1 MIRRYSIAFL
11 VFVIMAPYLNA
22 QEVLPGA
29 ADKDPLVVGCEDDYP
44 PYCMITERGQADG
57 FSVELFRVAAENM
70 NLEVRFVPGEWRDLK
85 EALAKGEIDA
95 LPLVGRTPEREP
107 VFDFTSSYLTMHGT
121 LVLREDET
129 GIRSLEDLADKRVLV
144 MKGDNAEEFL
154 RRKDVAGTILTTG
167 TFREALLKLS
177 RGEGDAVFIQKMVA
191 LQLIQ
196 KLNLS
201 NLKTLGSIIP
211 DFDQSFCFAVKE
223 GNHELLDQLNEGLSL
238 AIADGSLR
246 RLHAKWFAPIEY
258 SEFQNRRILVGG
270 DANYPP
276 FEFINENG
284 DPDGF
289 NVEITRA
296 IAEEMGIDVEIR
308 LQPWT
313 KTLEDLQQKRI
324 DALQGMYYSVERDM
338 LYDLTPYHTQVSQVF
353 VASKGKP
360 LPSSLSE
367 LDPEDTLVLQRG
379 DIMHDYV
386 RKMGYEG
393 PLLLTPSQEEALMA
407 LRTNRADYMLGARP
421 AAFYWKDKNGWDDLQ
436 VGDQI
441 IRVFEYCYAVAEDN
455 QSMLSLLSDGL
466 TAIKN
471 SGEYRRIYNKWLG
484 VHEDTVPWD
493 KVMRYSLFIAIP
505 LLLLLILSI
514 TWTRTLRNR
523 VNQKTRD
530 LQEANAAKDR
540 FFSLIGHDL
549 RSPISTIQ
557 GFSKLLYARHK
568 TLEPEKTESYVQSIY
583 HSSEQ
588 AFALLDN
595 LLLWAQSQSGRI
607 EFNPVETDF
616 SDLARESIEM
626 IQDQAMKKNIAIRQ
640 QFDQTGAVMVDKN
653 MVSTILRNLLSNAI
667 KYSRPGT
674 AVQLQASRDKKNLVI
689 KVSDQGV
696 GMSNKEAKNL
706 FRIEQGTSRPGTAN
720 EKGTGLGLLLCK
732 DFAEQHKG
740 SIEVDSQPDK
750 GTTFTVTLPQ

>member
-11 VFVIMAPYLNA
+11 VFIMVAPYLNA
-22 QEVLPGA
+22 QGDLPGA
-29 ADKDPLVVGCEDDYP
+29 GNNEPLLVGCEDDYP
-44 PYCMITERGQADG
+44 PYCMITEHGQAAG
-57 FSVELFRVAAENM
+57 FSVELFRIAAETM
-70 NLEVRFVPGEWRDLK
+70 NLDVRFVPGEWSDLK
-85 EALAKGEIDA
+85 EALANGEIDA

-121 LVLREDET
+121 LVLRQDET
-129 GIRSLEDLADKRVLV
+129 GIRTLEDLEDKRVLV

-191 LQLIQ
+191 LQLIHQ
-196 KLNLS
+196 LNLT
-201 NLKTLGSIIP
+201 NLKTLGSVIP
-211 DFDQSFCFAVKE
+211 EFDQSFCFAVKE

-246 RLHAKWFAPIEY
+246 RLHTRWFAPIEY
-258 SEFQNRRILVGG
+258 SEYRNRRILVGG

-276 FEFINENG
+276 FEFLDKNG
-284 DPDGF
+284 VPAGF

-313 KTLEDLQQKRI
+313 KTLEDLKKSKI
-324 DALQGMYYSVERDM
+324 DILQGMYYSVERDM
-338 LYDLTPYHTQVSQVF
+338 VYDLTPYHTQVSQVF
-353 VASKGKP
+353 VARGKNP
-360 LPSSLSE
+360 MPSSLSE
-367 LDPEDTLVLQRG
+367 LDPEDTLVVQRG

-386 RKMGYEG
+386 REMGYEG
-393 PLLLTPSQEEALMA
+393 PLLLTPSQEEALAA
-407 LRTNRADYMLGARP
+407 LGTNRADYMLGARP
-421 AAFYWKDKNGWDDLQ
+421 SAFYWIDKNGWDHLR
-436 VGDQI
+436 VGDQS
-441 IRVFEYCYAVAEDN
+441 IRVFEYCYAVSEDN
-455 QSMLSLLSDGL
+455 ESMLTLFSDGL

-493 KVMRYSLFIAIP
+493 RVIRYSLFIGIP
-505 LLLLLILSI
+505 VLFLLILSI

-568 TLEPEKTESYVQSIY
+568 TLDPEKTESYIQSIY

-595 LLLWAQSQSGRI
+595 LLLWAQSQSGRM
-607 EFNPVETDF
+607 EFTPAKADF
-616 SDLARESIEM
+616 SELAREAVEM
-626 IQDQAMKKNIAIRQ
+626 IQDQAMKKNIRIRQ
-640 QFDQTGAVMVDKN
+640 DLGQTGIVEVDKN

-674 AVQLQASRDKKNLVI
+674 AVQLQARRDKKNLVI
-689 KVSDQGV
+689 NVSDSGV
-696 GMSNKEAKNL
+696 GMSKKEAKNL
-706 FRIEQGTSRPGTAN
+706 FKIEQGTSRPGTAN

-732 DFAEQHKG
+732 EFAEQHKG
-740 SIEVDSQPDK
+740 SIEVESQPDK